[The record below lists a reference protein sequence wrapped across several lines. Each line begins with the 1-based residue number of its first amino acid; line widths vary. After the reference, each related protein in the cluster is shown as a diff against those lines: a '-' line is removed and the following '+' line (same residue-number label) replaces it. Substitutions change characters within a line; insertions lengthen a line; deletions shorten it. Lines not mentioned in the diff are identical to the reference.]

1 MRRTTVR
8 IDDQLLADAKAFAA
22 QHGRSL
28 NSVVEDALRQMLNR
42 TKEGSERPRVELPA
56 FTGEVGLQPGA
67 DLTPAY
73 LKELLLEE
81 DVSHYLEV
89 EHREAA
95 RRQRADK
102 RLPSGGGEV

>member
-42 TKEGSERPRVELPA
+42 TEAAGARPRVELPVC
-56 FTGEVGLQPGA
+56 GEEGGRPLVDVSPEGL
-67 DLTPAY
+67 
-73 LKELLLEE
+73 KRLLLDE
-81 DVSHYLEV
+81 DIERYRKV
-89 EHREAA
+89 ERDEAA
-95 RRQRADK
+95 RRERAGQRPPA
-102 RLPSGGGEV
+102 

>member
-42 TKEGSERPRVELPA
+42 TDEVGERPRIELPVY
-56 FTGEVGLQPGA
+56 GEEGGRPLIDISPKG
-67 DLTPAY
+67 
-73 LKELLLEE
+73 LKEFLLEE
-81 DVSHYLEV
+81 DIEHYQKV
-89 EHREAA
+89 ERDEAA
-95 RRQRADK
+95 RRERAGQRPPA
-102 RLPSGGGEV
+102 